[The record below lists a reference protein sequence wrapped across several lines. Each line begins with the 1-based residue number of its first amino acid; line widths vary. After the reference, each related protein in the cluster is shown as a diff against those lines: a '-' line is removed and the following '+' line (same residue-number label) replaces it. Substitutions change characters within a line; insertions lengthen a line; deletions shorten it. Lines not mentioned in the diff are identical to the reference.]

1 VLDHGNAIAIYF
13 LDPQGNKLEVYWPTG
28 PDFLKPFGKEISLR
42 GSAQAE
48 HERLVADGGRVD
60 SQPGISA

>member
-13 LDPQGNKLEVYWPTG
+13 LDPEGNKLEVYWPTG

-42 GSAQAE
+42 GSAQAVLAE
-48 HERLVADGGRVD
+48 HERLVAD
-60 SQPGISA
+60 A